1 MGGAFL
7 IYGATGYTGRL
18 TARLAVER
26 GLRPVLGGRDERRV
40 AALAADLGLDWRAT
54 ALSNRTALDDA
65 LDGIDVVLNMAGPF
79 SRTAEPLIDACLRTG
94 SHYLDITGEI
104 DVFEAA
110 FRRDIAALE
119 AGVVVMPG
127 VGFDVVPSDC
137 LAVHVAGRCLPA
149 DELAIGIQGLGTASR
164 GTARTALESLNQLT
178 RIRRDGEIRTSPPGH
193 LARRFDFGQ
202 GEVACVAVGWGDVA
216 TAYRS
221 TGIPDITVYFARS
234 GAVSAML
241 TASRISGLFGGL
253 LPLGWMLG
261 RAVALQ
267 PAGPGEAERARGRTT
282 LVAEASSHDG
292 RRAAA
297 RLTTPEAYALTADAA
312 LVIVG
317 KVLAG
322 AVAPGAHT
330 PAAAL
335 GADFVLELQGV
346 SRQDLP

>member
-1 MGGAFL
+1 MGGSFL

-26 GLRPVLGGRDERRV
+26 GLKPILCGRDDRRV
-40 AALAADLGLDWRAT
+40 AALASDLGLDWRVA
-54 ALSNRTALDDA
+54 ALWDRSALDDA
-65 LDGIDVVLNMAGPF
+65 LDGIDAVLNMAGPF
-79 SRTAEPLIDACLRTG
+79 SRTAEPLIDACLRTRT
-94 SHYLDITGEI
+94 HYLDITGEI

-119 AGVVVMPG
+119 AGVVVLPG

-137 LAVHVAGRCLPA
+137 LAVHVAGRCAPA
-149 DELAIGIQGLGTASR
+149 DELVIGIQGLGTASR
-164 GTARTALESLNQLT
+164 GTSRTALESLEKLT
-178 RIRRDGEIRTSPPGH
+178 RIRRDGAILTSPPGR
-193 LARRFDFGQ
+193 LTRQFDFGQ
-202 GEVACVAVGWGDVA
+202 GDVACVAVGWGDVA

-234 GAVSAML
+234 GPLSAML
-241 TASRISGLFGGL
+241 AASRVSALFGGL

-261 RAVALQ
+261 HALALQ
-267 PAGPGEAERARGRTT
+267 PAGPSDADRARGRTT
-282 LVAEASSHDG
+282 LIAEASAHDG

-297 RLTTPEAYALTADAA
+297 RLTTPEGYALTADAA

-335 GADFVLELQGV
+335 GADFVFELQGV